1 MDLYCL
7 THNMYEFKVF
17 QGFGFAMLSA
27 QYVLAL
33 EAHLKGLDLQLATCI
48 NLFFRDQQVFYTG
61 CSKFLNLQ
69 CLKGFEFA
77 KNLVSQCLNGFGF
90 QNFFKVLSL
99 QCINGF
105 EFTVL
110 QRF

>member
-33 EAHLKGLDLQLATCI
+33 EARLKGLDLQLSTCTVSIYCSEI
-48 NLFFRDQQVFYTG
+48 NKFFIQGV
-61 CSKFLNLQ
+61 
-69 CLKGFEFA
+69 
-77 KNLVSQCLNGFGF
+77 
-90 QNFFKVLSL
+90 
-99 QCINGF
+99 
-105 EFTVL
+105 
-110 QRF
+110 QRFWIYSV